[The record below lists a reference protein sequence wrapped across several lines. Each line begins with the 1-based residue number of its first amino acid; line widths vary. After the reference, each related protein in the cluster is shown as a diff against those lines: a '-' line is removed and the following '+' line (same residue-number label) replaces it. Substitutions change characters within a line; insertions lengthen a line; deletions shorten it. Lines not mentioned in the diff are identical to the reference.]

1 LDNSLAA
8 GRRLAVQVVLGG
20 LFLILVRLHLPL
32 VPVLAG
38 AGAAMAVNWLVL
50 RFDI

>member
-1 LDNSLAA
+1 
-8 GRRLAVQVVLGG
+8 
-20 LFLILVRLHLPL
+20 LPL